1 MISKDDVKKIAK
13 LARLGISEKEEE
25 KFQKDLSFILDY
37 FSILNKADVS
47 KTEPFSQNIGESVGG
62 KNETAREDKA
72 MLENPDLADKLISQ
86 APEKTGR
93 HIKVK
98 AVF

>member
-1 MISKDDVKKIAK
+1 MISKEEVKKIAK

-25 KFQKDLSFILDY
+25 KFQKDLAAILGY
-37 FSILNKADVS
+37 FSVLNEADVS
-47 KTEPFSQNIGESVGG
+47 GVEPFSQNAGG
-62 KNETAREDKA
+62 LANGHIEVVREDKA
-72 MLENPDLADKLISQ
+72 ASENSDLADKLISQ
-86 APEKTGR
+86 APERTGR

>member
-1 MISKDDVKKIAK
+1 MISKEEVKKIAK

-25 KFQKDLSFILDY
+25 KFQKDLSSILDY
-37 FSILNKADVS
+37 FSILNKVDVS
-47 KTEPFSQNIGESVGG
+47 GIEPFSQSAGG
-62 KNETAREDKA
+62 LARCENDVAREDKA
-72 MLENPDLADKLISQ
+72 WPENPDLADKLVSQ
-86 APEKTGR
+86 ASDKIGR